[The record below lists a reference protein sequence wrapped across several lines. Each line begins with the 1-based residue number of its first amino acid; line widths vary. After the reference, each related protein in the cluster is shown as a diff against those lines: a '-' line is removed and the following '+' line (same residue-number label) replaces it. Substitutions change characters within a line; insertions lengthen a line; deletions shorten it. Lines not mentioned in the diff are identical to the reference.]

1 MRRMLRRDERPG
13 RNDFA
18 RVSLHGCL
26 TPERTP
32 MKNDMVLALATAA
45 AVLTAAPLFAGTAK
59 ADPTQLA
66 QVDVRIGPRAP
77 DAVVVEPRRRPG
89 VVIETEGRRDCR
101 SVTTKEWRNGVRVT
115 RTERRCD

>member
-1 MRRMLRRDERPG
+1 
-13 RNDFA
+13 
-18 RVSLHGCL
+18 
-26 TPERTP
+26 
-32 MKNDMVLALATAA
+32 MKNKMVLAMATAA
-45 AVLTAAPLFAGTAK
+45 VVLTAAPLFAGAAK

-66 QVDVRIGPRAP
+66 QVDVRVGPRAP
-77 DAVVVEPRRRPG
+77 DVVIDGPRRRPG

>member
-1 MRRMLRRDERPG
+1 
-13 RNDFA
+13 
-18 RVSLHGCL
+18 
-26 TPERTP
+26 
-32 MKNDMVLALATAA
+32 MKNNVILAMATAA
-45 AVLTAAPLFAGTAK
+45 AVLTAAPLLAGTAK
-59 ADPTQLA
+59 ADPTRLA

-77 DAVVVEPRRRPG
+77 DVVIDQPRRRPG

>member
-1 MRRMLRRDERPG
+1 
-13 RNDFA
+13 
-18 RVSLHGCL
+18 
-26 TPERTP
+26 
-32 MKNDMVLALATAA
+32 MKNNMVLAMATAV
-45 AVLTAAPLFAGTAK
+45 AVLTVAPLFAGAAN

-66 QVDVRIGPRAP
+66 QVDVRVGPRAP
-77 DAVVVEPRRRPG
+77 DVVIDGPRRRPG